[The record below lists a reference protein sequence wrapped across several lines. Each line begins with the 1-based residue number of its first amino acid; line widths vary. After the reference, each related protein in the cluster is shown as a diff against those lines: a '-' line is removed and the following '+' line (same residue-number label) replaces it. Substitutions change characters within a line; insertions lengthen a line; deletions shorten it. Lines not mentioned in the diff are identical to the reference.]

1 MNAARQAAWLFCAM
15 IALACSG
22 WYFASTPVPVKLDE
36 QTLANTPD
44 YVIQGFALRQYDA
57 KGTLINFIESPRLE
71 HIPNQD
77 TNLISSPHITVK
89 QDDLPAW
96 DIRSE
101 QAKAINRGDSI
112 TFTKNVIIH
121 QGKGRSN
128 QPSTFKTE
136 ELVYFPKK
144 KYATSNAAVIF
155 EQPGSVVHANGM
167 NAWLEDRHVE
177 LLGKTHAT
185 YEPDHAQG

>member
-22 WYFASTPVPVKLDE
+22 WYFAGTPAPAKLDD

-44 YVIQGFALRQYDA
+44 YVIHGFAVRQFDA
-57 KGTLINFIESPRLE
+57 QGVLINFMESPELQ

-77 TNLISSPHITVK
+77 ANLIKSPHITVK
-89 QDDLPAW
+89 QDDQPAW
-96 DIRSE
+96 DIRSGH
-101 QAKAINRGDSI
+101 AKAINRGESI
-112 TFTKNVIIH
+112 TFMKQVVIH
-121 QGKGRSN
+121 QEKGSKT
-128 QPSTFKTE
+128 QASTFKTE

-144 KYATSNAAVIF
+144 KYATSSVAVIF

-167 NAWLEDRHVE
+167 NAYLEDKHVE
-177 LLGKTHAT
+177 LLGKTRAT
-185 YEPDHAQG
+185 YEPNHA